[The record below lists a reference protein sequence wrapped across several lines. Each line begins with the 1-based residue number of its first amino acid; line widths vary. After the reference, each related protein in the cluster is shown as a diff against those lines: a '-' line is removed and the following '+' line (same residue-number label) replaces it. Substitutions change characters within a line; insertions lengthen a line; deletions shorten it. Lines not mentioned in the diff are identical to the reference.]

1 MAEQNENETAE
12 APPQKGGKG
21 GLIVGLAIAVVMAGV
36 GFAIPFV
43 FPSLFVDGEEAPVHV
58 KQENDQPPAFVAFD
72 ETVVNLNSDRLNRYL
87 RIGITLQVNA
97 DDEELVNEQL
107 TIKKAIL
114 RSWLITHLADISME
128 DIRGAAGQN
137 RLRREIQD
145 HFNTTLFDDGYD
157 RIRDVLFEEFNVQ

>member
-12 APPQKGGKG
+12 APQKGGMG
-21 GLIVGLAIAVVMAGV
+21 GLIVGLVIAVAMAGV

-43 FPSLFVDGEEAPVHV
+43 FPSLFGGGDQAAVQVGE
-58 KQENDQPPAFVAFD
+58 ENDQPPAFIPFD

-97 DDEELVNEQL
+97 DDEALVNEQL
-107 TIKKAIL
+107 AAKKAIL
-114 RSWLITHLADISME
+114 RSWLITHLADISMD

-145 HFNTTLFDDGYD
+145 HFNTTLFEDGYD